1 MDVRIPILK
10 IQFCLVLIPWFDFN
24 FPNFSSRLSLIRIR
38 YWVGPHRHGIP
49 EWIGH
54 HVQLGVK
61 DDIVV
66 ELLGD
71 GLDETGVFVIDGVR
85 GQVVDDLEKV
95 LNGVVSQ
102 LVDVE
107 RPRCGASSGADAK
120 T

>member
-1 MDVRIPILK
+1 M
-10 IQFCLVLIPWFDFN
+10 
-24 FPNFSSRLSLIRIR
+24 
-38 YWVGPHRHGIP
+38 
-49 EWIGH
+49 
-54 HVQLGVK
+54 
-61 DDIVV
+61 
-66 ELLGD
+66 GD